1 MTFHQPGKGNQNK
14 AKLQQLPF
22 DKSEPSRTT
31 IPSLQ
36 GKHCPFLFFLLF
48 KYTPTWKST
57 TSMSASWK
65 NRAILQHYFSKRAAG
80 KILTN

>member
-22 DKSEPSRTT
+22 DKSEPSRIR

-36 GKHCPFLFFLLF
+36 GKHCPFLFFFFLNTHPLGSQPPARLHPGRTVEF
-48 KYTPTWKST
+48 CSIISAREQQEKY
-57 TSMSASWK
+57 
-65 NRAILQHYFSKRAAG
+65 
-80 KILTN
+80 